1 MQRAKHAGSRSLR
14 GRFLSVAHSRT
25 AAEARICSFP
35 HSPCAQARKAQARQS
50 TERRIVEFLESSHTP
65 NNRQVHQSTQETR
78 PRVAF
83 IPWSLFFR
91 VRNRGSIKKS
101 N

>member
-35 HSPCAQARKAQARQS
+35 HSPARRPEKHRPANLQ
-50 TERRIVEFLESSHTP
+50 RRIVEFLESSHTP